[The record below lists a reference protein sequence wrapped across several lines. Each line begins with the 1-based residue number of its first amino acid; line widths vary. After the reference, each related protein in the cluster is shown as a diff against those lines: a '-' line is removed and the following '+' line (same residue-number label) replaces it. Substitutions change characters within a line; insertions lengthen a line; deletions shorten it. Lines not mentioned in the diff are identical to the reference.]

1 MMIKETKMHKV
12 GIIGASGYTGYELI
26 KRLTKHNFVQLVVL
40 NSETYAGQKVKE
52 LYKEFSGNNIFTNY
66 SIEEIKN
73 MNVDVMFLAV
83 PNGTA
88 MKLAPQLLNANI
100 KVIDLSAD
108 YRFKNKEKYEKVYNI
123 KHCDKDDCDKE
134 ENGKKRKAVYG
145 LPELFRNKIKKA
157 ELIANPGC
165 YATGMT
171 LSTYPIQ
178 KLAKYIV
185 FDCKSGWSG
194 AGKSSVYA
202 KDPNIIKDNIV
213 AYNLTTHR
221 HKYEIS
227 QFIKTKLSFTPHVI
241 DTFQG
246 MMITAHILLKKERE
260 AEDIKQ
266 NAEKI
271 KNILRKCYV
280 DCPFVEVADGIPELH
295 KVQGTNKCII
305 GGFEIDENNQLVI
318 VTVLDNLVKGAS
330 GQAVQNMNIMLGLDE
345 KEGLI

>member
-1 MMIKETKMHKV
+1 MHKV

-26 KRLTKHNFVQLVVL
+26 KILTKHTCVQLVVL
-40 NSETYAGQKVKE
+40 NSETYAEQKVKE
-52 LYKEFSGNNIFTNY
+52 LYNDFSGDNTFTNY
-66 SIEEIKN
+66 SIEEIKSIN
-73 MNVDVMFLAV
+73 IDVVFLAV

-88 MKLAPQLLNANI
+88 MKLAPQLLNENI

-108 YRFKNKEKYEKVYNI
+108 YRFKEPEVYEKVYGFQHN
-123 KHCDKDDCDKE
+123 DKV
-134 ENGKKRKAVYG
+134 RKAVYG
-145 LPELFRNKIKKA
+145 LPELFKDKIKNAK
-157 ELIANPGC
+157 LIANPGC

-202 KDPNIIKDNIV
+202 KDPNIIKDNII
-213 AYNLTTHR
+213 AYNLTKHR

-227 QFIKTKLSFTPHVI
+227 QVIKTKLSFTPHVI

-246 MMITAHILLKKERE
+246 MMITAHVLLKKNYE
-260 AEDIKQ
+260 AAEIK
-266 NAEKI
+266 EKL
-271 KNILRKCYV
+271 KSFYKES
-280 DCPFVEVADGIPELH
+280 PFVEVVDDIPDIR

-318 VTVLDNLVKGAS
+318 VTVLDNLIKGAS
-330 GQAVQNMNIMLGLDE
+330 GQAVQNMNLMLGIDE

>member
-1 MMIKETKMHKV
+1 MYNI

-26 KRLTKHNFVQLVVL
+26 KRLTKHNSVQLVVL
-40 NSETYAGQKVKE
+40 NSETYAGQKVNK
-52 LYKEFSGNNIFTNY
+52 LYKDFSGDNIFTNY
-66 SIEEIKN
+66 SIEEIKS
-73 MNVDVMFLAV
+73 MNVDVVFLAV

-88 MKLAPQLLNANI
+88 MKLAPELLNANI

-108 YRFKNKEKYEKVYNI
+108 YRFKDPEVYEKVYNI
-123 KHCDKDDCDKE
+123 KHCDKENDKE
-134 ENGKKRKAVYG
+134 SGKVQHNDKERKAVYG

-202 KDPNIIKDNIV
+202 KDPNTIKDNII

-246 MMITAHILLKKERE
+246 MMITAHVLLKKNYDA
-260 AEDIKQ
+260 AEIK
-266 NAEKI
+266 EKI
-271 KNILRKCYV
+271 KSFYKESS
-280 DCPFVEVADGIPELH
+280 FVEVVDDIPDIH

-330 GQAVQNMNIMLGLDE
+330 GQAVQNMNIILGIDE